1 MGLGSQTTFARPHP
15 GPLLS
20 RLPRLPLRCLQSLF
34 APTRLTPAFA
44 WPSAQLTPPPV
55 WTPVTGDSPETLLR
69 VYPLSSSLGCSP
81 EDAAPPCLLNKHM
94 PRPQSVLLDCAPGLL
109 GRWEEDRRR
118 LGSHQHGSQSPSG
131 PQQETAAPGPVAS
144 FGWTLPSPP
153 PQASS
158 RPHMTLTSR
167 SDWPSR
173 NTEGVTPHFH
183 VWPPAIGTTAEAQPG
198 PGSWRG
204 AARAEVLS
212 HSTSSGPLW
221 VLEDGS

>member
-1 MGLGSQTTFARPHP
+1 MPPVSLCSRPPHASLCLAQHP
-15 GPLLS
+15 VSPPTSLDTSDRREPRDPSPG
-20 RLPRLPLRCLQSLF
+20 LPR
-34 APTRLTPAFA
+34 
-44 WPSAQLTPPPV
+44 
-55 WTPVTGDSPETLLR
+55 
-69 VYPLSSSLGCSP
+69 SSSLGCSP

-109 GRWEEDRRR
+109 GHWAEDRQR
-118 LGSHQHGSQSPSG
+118 LGSHQHGSRSPSG

-173 NTEGVTPHFH
+173 NTEGATPRFH
-183 VWPPAIGTTAEAQPG
+183 VRPPATGTTAEAQPG

-221 VLEDGS
+221 VLEDGSWCSSCIVLWSGV